1 MNALRIIGS
10 RIYQRAFWIMLP
22 ILPYHDPK
30 IIDDLKKISDVI
42 KKEGKKK
49 PLLVTDKN
57 LIKYDFTKSLIED
70 LKNSGVEA
78 VIFDEVVPNPTTDL
92 VYAGEKIYKDNNC
105 DCLIAVGGGSPMDTA
120 KTIGARISYPNKPIN
135 DMAGVLKVN
144 KKIPLLIAVPT
155 TAGTGSETT
164 LAAVIVDSKTRHKYA
179 INSFPLIPKYA
190 CLDSECIHGLPEH
203 IGSST
208 GMDAL
213 THAVEAYIGKS
224 TTKSTRKDSED
235 AVKLIFDNIEDS
247 VSHKT
252 KEAEANM
259 LKASYLAGRAFTKS
273 YVGYVHAISHSLS
286 GKYDMPH
293 GLTNAILL
301 PHILRRYGKSVY
313 KPLAKLAIITN
324 LGSANESEETLA
336 NKFIDKVFELN
347 KEFNIPYKVKDV
359 DSKDIPEMAKNADH
373 EANPLYPCP
382 VEWDAKELE
391 GIYYDYCE
399 CK

>member
-1 MNALRIIGS
+1 MNGLRKCYS
-10 RIYQRAFWIMLP
+10 RIYQRAFWLMLP
-22 ILPYHDPK
+22 ILPYHNPI
-30 IIDDLKKISDVI
+30 IIDDLRKISDII

-57 LIKYDFTKSLIED
+57 LIKYDFTKVLIDD
-70 LKNSGVEA
+70 LIADGVPA
-78 VIFDEVVPNPTTDL
+78 VVFDEVVPNPTTDL
-92 VYAGEKIYKDNNC
+92 VYKGEKVYRDNNC

-120 KTIGARISYPNKPIN
+120 KTIGARIAYPNKPIN

-190 CLDSECIHGLPEH
+190 CLDSECIHGLPAS

-224 TTKSTRKDSED
+224 TTKETREDSEK
-235 AVKLIFDNIEDS
+235 AVKLIFENIKDS
-247 VSHKT
+247 VEHKSDD
-252 KEAEANM
+252 AEAKM
-259 LKASYLAGRAFTKS
+259 LEASYYAGRAFTKS
-273 YVGYVHAISHSLS
+273 YVGYVHAVSHSLS
-286 GKYDMPH
+286 GKYDLPH

-301 PHILRRYGKSVY
+301 PHILRRYKEAVY
-313 KPLAKLAIITN
+313 KPLARLALITN
-324 LGSANESEETLA
+324 LGSENESEEVLA
-336 NKFIDKVFELN
+336 NRFIDKVFEFN
-347 KEFNIPYKVKDV
+347 EYFNIPLKVKGVKKADV
-359 DSKDIPEMAKNADH
+359 PAMAKNADH

-399 CK
+399 CE